1 MAHEYAHARTAL
13 WQGDDT
19 GYALGRV
26 TLNPLPHIDPWM
38 TLLLPALL
46 WFLSG
51 GSFLFG
57 GARPVPVTPRKF
69 RNFVR
74 GDLIVSSAGVIT
86 NFFLAFVC
94 AAVFVGFGAF
104 ASFVPGAGE
113 GLAILQRMMLLGI
126 RLNLILAV
134 LNLIPIP
141 PLDGSHLL
149 YHALPPAAGARYR
162 AIGQFGFIPL
172 FLLLMFL
179 PGVLNLLMTPASWGF
194 ARFYQA
200 VSPFGIGELWD
211 FTRG

>member
-13 WQGDDT
+13 GQGDDT

-46 WFLSG
+46 WYMSH
-51 GSFLFG
+51 GSFMFG
-57 GARPVPVTPRKF
+57 SARPVPVTPRKF
-69 RNFVR
+69 RHFVR
-74 GDLIVSSAGVIT
+74 GDLIVSSAGVT
-86 NFFLAFVC
+86 ANLVLALAC
-94 AAVFVGFGAF
+94 ALVFMGFGAL
-104 ASFVPGAGE
+104 ASFVPVAGD

-134 LNLIPIP
+134 FNLIPIP

-162 AIGQFGFIPL
+162 SIGQFGFIPL

-179 PGVLNLLMTPASWGF
+179 PGVFNLLMTPASWGF
-194 ARFYQA
+194 SWLYHA
-200 VSPFGIGELWD
+200 VSPFGIGDLWD